1 MVPVQVAT
9 QAVGL
14 LKPLGQYLAWRRVMA
29 MSSVEPSDVFRVDDI
44 EQFIQHGC
52 THLNGRTRATYRSA
66 LLRVGEHCAGW
77 QVVRPNQG
85 LPIGAGD
92 PQAPYSRDEFAA
104 VLAAVSGRRTAFQ
117 RHNGQVLIALGR
129 GAGLAAGDI
138 TALAGTDIEVRSREI
153 VVIHVAGPNPR
164 QVPVLARWA
173 EEVGRLGVLAGHH
186 PVFRPDRME
195 IKRNDI
201 ARFCDRLVWRDAPRL
216 SVNRLRA
223 TWIVEHL
230 EAGTPLH
237 ILAAAAGVGAV
248 SVARYATFARPVETE
263 TIERLLMMRGTQ
275 P

>member
-1 MVPVQVAT
+1 MVPVEVTT
-9 QAVGL
+9 QAVEL
-14 LKPLGQYLAWRRVMA
+14 LKPLGQYLAWRHGGALTLTDPAV
-29 MSSVEPSDVFRVDDI
+29 VFRVDDI

-52 THLNGRTRATYRSA
+52 THLTGRTRATYRSA
-66 LLRVGEHCAGW
+66 LVRVGEHAAGW
-77 QVVRPNQG
+77 QVVRPAQG
-85 LPIGAGD
+85 LPIEAAD
-92 PQAPYSRDEFAA
+92 PQAPYSPEEFAA

-117 RHNGQVLIALGR
+117 RHNGLVLIALGR

-138 TALAGTDIEVRSREI
+138 TALVGTDIEERSDGT
-153 VVIHVAGPNPR
+153 VVVHVAGPSRR
-164 QVPVLARWA
+164 QVPVLTSWAAEVARL
-173 EEVGRLGVLAGHH
+173 GRLAGRH
-186 PVFRPDRME
+186 PMFRADRTE

-237 ILAAAAGVGAV
+237 VLAAAAGVRAV
-248 SVARYATFARPVETE
+248 SIARYATYARPVGDDVA
-263 TIERLLMMRGTQ
+263 ERMLTMRDEQ